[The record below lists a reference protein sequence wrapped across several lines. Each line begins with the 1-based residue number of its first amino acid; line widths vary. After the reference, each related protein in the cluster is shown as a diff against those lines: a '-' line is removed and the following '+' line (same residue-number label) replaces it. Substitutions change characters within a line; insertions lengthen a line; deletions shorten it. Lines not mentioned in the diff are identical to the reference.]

1 MIWTIPKGQT
11 IPIWPQTVIIKMIN
25 SVSTNSWIQTV
36 QEHRCSWT
44 SWTIIQAVVP
54 VQQVPPHHKV
64 TNLLQKQSELWP
76 KLVWHITI
84 QSVLHR
90 LPLQRVH
97 LLYVQ
102 VILQNRKNTIY
113 RQRNRYKPWGA
124 ELNTLNMDKMSSILP
139 KFDAYP
145 KFKQTNKLRNKVY
158 PQKKRLVDYIE
169 HTVIKQDSNPRFLLR
184 REEDPCKK

>member
-36 QEHRCSWT
+36 PERLCSWT

-102 VILQNRKNTIY
+102 GNKSSPLYFHKIFITQKYNLEKSLNFLISKYFWTIIVMVQISLLCVISFVK
-113 RQRNRYKPWGA
+113 
-124 ELNTLNMDKMSSILP
+124 
-139 KFDAYP
+139 
-145 KFKQTNKLRNKVY
+145 
-158 PQKKRLVDYIE
+158 
-169 HTVIKQDSNPRFLLR
+169 
-184 REEDPCKK
+184 